1 MRRPSL
7 DISRAERRVRSKSS
21 SVSTGGVGGS
31 STSPF
36 CLERNNLVHWL
47 ITINN
52 KNLIWFEFVQNRT
65 GNFDWKIPV
74 RDQHA
79 HYFLFL
85 ARTHKRILKCSKTCT
100 LFINK
105 QNETYINREAQTKQV
120 TVLHCFIISKPISR
134 PKLLRDT

>member
-1 MRRPSL
+1 M
-7 DISRAERRVRSKSS
+7 RSKS
-21 SVSTGGVGGS
+21 SVSTGGVGGGS
-31 STSPF
+31 TSRVGGGSTSPF

-47 ITINN
+47 VTINN

-85 ARTHKRILKCSKTCT
+85 ARTHKRILKCSKTCKRCKWNVDDRMKRSIKKKKPT
-100 LFINK
+100 FTK
-105 QNETYINREAQTKQV
+105 PWQPTYS
-120 TVLHCFIISKPISR
+120 FY
-134 PKLLRDT
+134 